1 MNLLVI
7 DIGGTNIR
15 YLEIFKGK
23 KTKIKK
29 EKITSTSSFH
39 NLVKEII
46 SSCLNPVDNLII
58 SAAGPK
64 TNNLIKMTNQKFKI
78 DSQVVKKKFNL
89 KNCILL
95 NDLEA
100 AGYFLNKISS
110 VNKKIIKKG
119 RKTNSNKVLITP
131 GTGLGLAFVIDNK
144 TVIPS
149 EIGNSKTLIFQ
160 ILTKNKRLNYLNFTK
175 IEDFL
180 SGPGLSKIYK
190 SFYKKNISSSEVIS
204 QGMINNP
211 KALRVIKVFLEILAK
226 FLAEISLTYVPGNGI
241 FLSGSLMR
249 SLKNF
254 IDNKK
259 FEDIFLKQVNKTH
272 RKLLESI
279 EINFIDK
286 EHLCILGCIEY
297 FNLTQKDLD

>member
-1 MNLLVI
+1 MNLLVV

-15 YLEIFKGK
+15 YLEILRGK
-23 KTKIKK
+23 KNKIIK
-29 EKITSTSSFH
+29 EKISSTSIFF
-39 NLVKEII
+39 NLLNEVI
-46 SSCLNPVDNLII
+46 SNCLNPIDNLVI

-64 TNNLIKMTNQKFKI
+64 SNNSIKMTNQKFKI
-78 DSQVVKKKFNL
+78 DSQIIKKKFNL
-89 KNCILL
+89 KNCFLL

-100 AGYFLNKISS
+100 AGYILHKISRD
-110 VNKKIIKKG
+110 NKKIIKKG
-119 RKTNSNKVLITP
+119 KKTNSAQVLITP
-131 GTGLGLAFVIDNK
+131 GTGLGLSFVIDNK
-144 TVIPS
+144 IVIPS
-149 EIGNSKTLIFQ
+149 EIGNSKILISD
-160 ILTKNKRLNYLNFTK
+160 ITNKNKKFCYSNFLK

-190 SFYKKNISSSEVIS
+190 SFYKKDISSIEVVS
-204 QGMINNP
+204 QGMNNNP
-211 KALRVIKVFLEILAK
+211 KALRAIKVFLEILAK
-226 FLAEISLTYVPGNGI
+226 FLAEISLIYVPGNGI

-254 IDNKK
+254 INNNK

-286 EHLCILGCIEY
+286 EHLSIHGCIEY
-297 FNLTQKDLD
+297 FNLTQKDLG

>member
-15 YLEIFKGK
+15 YLEILRGK
-23 KTKIKK
+23 KNKIIK
-29 EKITSTSSFH
+29 EKISSTSKFH
-39 NLVKEII
+39 NLLNEVI
-46 SSCLNPVDNLII
+46 SNCLNPIDNLVI

-64 TNNLIKMTNQKFKI
+64 SNNSIKMTNQKFKI
-78 DSQVVKKKFNL
+78 DSQIVKKKFNL
-89 KNCILL
+89 KNCFLL

-100 AGYFLNKISS
+100 AGYTLHKISRD
-110 VNKKIIKKG
+110 NKKIIKKG
-119 RKTNSNKVLITP
+119 KKTNSAQVLITP
-131 GTGLGLAFVIDNK
+131 GTGLGLSFVIDNK
-144 TVIPS
+144 IVIPS
-149 EIGNSKTLIFQ
+149 EIGNSKILISD
-160 ILTKNKRLNYLNFTK
+160 ITNKNKKFSYSNFLK

-190 SFYKKNISSSEVIS
+190 SFYKKDISSSEVVS
-204 QGMINNP
+204 QGLNNNP
-211 KALRVIKVFLEILAK
+211 KALRAIKVFLEILAK
-226 FLAEISLTYVPGNGI
+226 FLAEISLIYVPGNGI

-254 IDNKK
+254 INNNK

-286 EHLCILGCIEY
+286 EHLSIYGCIEY
-297 FNLTQKDLD
+297 FNLTQKDLG

>member
-23 KTKIKK
+23 KNKIIK
-29 EKITSTSSFH
+29 EKISSTSRFH
-39 NLVKEII
+39 NLLNEVI
-46 SSCLNPVDNLII
+46 SNCPNPIHNIVI

-64 TNNLIKMTNQKFKI
+64 SNNSIKMTNQKFVI
-78 DSQVVKKKFNL
+78 DSQIIKKKFNL
-89 KNCILL
+89 KNCFLL

-100 AGYFLNKISS
+100 AGYILHKVSKD
-110 VNKKIIKKG
+110 NKKIIKKG
-119 RKTNSNKVLITP
+119 KKTNYSQALITP
-131 GTGLGLAFVIDNK
+131 GTGLGLSFVIDNK
-144 TVIPS
+144 IVIPS
-149 EIGNSKTLIFQ
+149 EIGNSK
-160 ILTKNKRLNYLNFTK
+160 ILTSDIIDRNKKFSYSNFLK

-190 SFYKKNISSSEVIS
+190 SFYKKDVSSSEVVF
-204 QGMINNP
+204 QGMNKNP

-226 FLAEISLTYVPGNGI
+226 FLAEISLIYVPGNGI

-254 IDNKK
+254 IDNDK

-279 EINFIDK
+279 EINLIDK
-286 EHLCILGCIEY
+286 EHLSILGCIEY
-297 FNLTQKDLD
+297 FNLTQKDLN